1 MSHLLKKARTERR
14 VLFTWAFR
22 TEGSTPVS
30 KTGKVGSRPATP
42 AIHSITYPIGS
53 ENPNAFFMPLLW
65 PDAPGWVRLPKEAE
79 AQVVS
84 QSKRTERKIQKFSS
98 MAEEKD

>member
-1 MSHLLKKARTERR
+1 MVYYYRRKLKTN
-14 VLFTWAFR
+14 
-22 TEGSTPVS
+22 GPC
-30 KTGKVGSRPATP
+30 
-42 AIHSITYPIGS
+42 HSFYYPTGS
-53 ENPNAFFMPLLW
+53 ENPHAFFMPLLW

-98 MAEEKD
+98 MAAQADGSAGAGSLPLPHLS

>member
-1 MSHLLKKARTERR
+1 
-14 VLFTWAFR
+14 
-22 TEGSTPVS
+22 
-30 KTGKVGSRPATP
+30 
-42 AIHSITYPIGS
+42 
-53 ENPNAFFMPLLW
+53 MPLLW
-65 PDAPGWVRLPKEAE
+65 PDTPGWVRLPKEAE